1 MSETSIARRILE
13 AARTAGEAT
22 MAAERARQAE
32 ALQQGS
38 RRIDAEI
45 AARRMAA
52 EKRLRE
58 SHQQAISAFRLAEAN
73 RVRTER
79 RKSLDSV
86 VAAAWRK
93 GLEPAVYRAWIERL
107 LAEHARPGDEIV
119 VAGAQR
125 VLFEKDF
132 APLLAKHA
140 VRLSDERGTFQA
152 GFVAVRPG
160 SGLRFN
166 CTLDKAFAEAVRAA
180 EIEVGRTLFA
190 S

>member
-1 MSETSIARRILE
+1 MSETSIAHRILE
-13 AARTAGEAT
+13 AARAAGEAAL
-22 MAAERARQAE
+22 AAERARQAE

-38 RRIDAEI
+38 NRIDAEI

-52 EKRLRE
+52 QKRLLE
-58 SHQQAISAFRLAEAN
+58 SHQQAISAFRLTEAN

-79 RKSLDSV
+79 RKSLDGV
-86 VAAAWRK
+86 VAAAWRTC
-93 GLEPAVYRAWIERL
+93 LEPAAYRAWIERL

-125 VLFEKDF
+125 ALFEKDL
-132 APLLAKHA
+132 APLLATHGL
-140 VRLSDERGTFQA
+140 RLSDERGAFQA

-180 EIEVGRTLFA
+180 EVEVGRALFA

>member
-1 MSETSIARRILE
+1 MSETAIARRILD
-13 AARTAGEAT
+13 AARTAGESAL
-22 MAAERARQAE
+22 AAERARQAE
-32 ALQQGS
+32 ALKQGS
-38 RRIDAEI
+38 GRVDAEI

-58 SHQQAISAFRLAEAN
+58 AHQQAISAFRLAEAN
-73 RVRTER
+73 RVRAER
-79 RKSLDSV
+79 RKSLDGV

-93 GLEPAVYRAWIERL
+93 GLEPAVYRGWIERL
-107 LAEHARPGDEIV
+107 LTEHARPGDEIV

-125 VLFEKDF
+125 TLFEKDF
-132 APLLAKHA
+132 APLLAKHG
-140 VRLSDERGTFQA
+140 VRLSDERGAFQA

-180 EIEVGRTLFA
+180 EVEVGRTLFA